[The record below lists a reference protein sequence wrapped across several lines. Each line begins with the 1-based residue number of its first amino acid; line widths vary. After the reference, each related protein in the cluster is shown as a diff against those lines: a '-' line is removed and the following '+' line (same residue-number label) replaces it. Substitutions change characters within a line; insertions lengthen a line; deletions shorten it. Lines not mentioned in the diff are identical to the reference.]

1 MSGAV
6 LQTAGA
12 APDGAALAHLP
23 RLLPLLRE
31 LNDLKRVRVAGTDG
45 SLAEQLFARSWQALV
60 AGEEPA
66 TVARRETA
74 RALVAVRLPS
84 YTVPLLTSLGMSEE
98 DAKAALQ
105 QALAAAGASLAPE
118 LLAELQAALGLK
130 FSQGP
135 AETLLPAPPAFV
147 APLAAQPRAG
157 ATHPGR
163 PRIMLV
169 PTESHADHCALVAVY
184 AVLLSPAFQ
193 AEPGDA
199 FLTALTHHLH
209 NATLPD
215 PGFAGD
221 ELLGHRLPGLMQ
233 QATNLALAQLPA
245 ALRRPAET
253 ALLRTRT
260 LDDPAAQA
268 FHAAD
273 VLDRTLEMAWHDQS
287 ARFRLPQALGDLNI
301 VHAGFTQTFHQ
312 QVLSAIGLLPAGG
325 LTP

>member
-1 MSGAV
+1 MSAAV
-6 LQTAGA
+6 LQTTSTVSGEAV
-12 APDGAALAHLP
+12 LAHLP
-23 RLLPLLRE
+23 QLLPLLRE

-60 AGEEPA
+60 AGEDA
-66 TVARRETA
+66 TTVALRETA
-74 RALVAVRLPS
+74 RALVAVRLPG

-98 DAKAALQ
+98 DAEATLQLALTG
-105 QALAAAGASLAPE
+105 AGASLAPE
-118 LLAELQAALGLK
+118 LLTELQAAWMLEAL
-130 FSQGP
+130 QGS
-135 AETLLPAPPAFV
+135 AETMRPATPTFV
-147 APLAAQPRAG
+147 AQLAAQPRAG

-184 AVLLSPAFQ
+184 AVLLSPTFQ
-193 AEPGDA
+193 AEPGEA

-209 NATLPD
+209 NAALPD

-221 ELLGHRLPGLMQ
+221 ELLSHRLPGLMQ
-233 QATNLALAQLPA
+233 QATTQALAQLPGA
-245 ALRRPAET
+245 VRRTAEA

-260 LDDPAAQA
+260 LDNPAAKA

-273 VLDRTLEMAWHDQS
+273 VFDRTLEMAWHDQS
-287 ARFRLPQALGDLNI
+287 ARFRLYQALDDLNI

-312 QVLSAIGLLPAGG
+312 QVLSAAGLLPTG
-325 LTP
+325 